1 MSKGLFG
8 TVVIDRQTA
17 EDDLWLCE
25 PFSRGQAWLDLTL
38 LANDEPRSLMVRGV
52 PVRLEKG
59 QVGRSVLNLAERWQ
73 WSREKTRSFLDD
85 LRDRRKIAY
94 KMDNVATVVT
104 VLDYGV
110 FNREKV
116 HDQTAEPTADPTPE
130 PCAEPTQNI
139 GTGEHWNENSGTGE
153 GPPGLKNAP
162 PLDKA
167 LEYFSG
173 LDSGYAEAEIKAAWH
188 ELTAGAV
195 DGNWVTGRP
204 LRPVADWR
212 SALESELWKRRQ
224 IFGEKRAAPVA
235 GANGHPPGWQE
246 GDEDLWWT
254 GELASVEGAAAG
266 AWMAQDRKKGARLD
280 AIIAQRKGG
289 R

>member
-8 TVVIDRQTA
+8 TVVVDRQTA

-38 LANDEPRSLMVRGV
+38 LANDEPRTLMVRGV
-52 PVRLEKG
+52 AVRLEKG
-59 QVGRSVLNLAERWQ
+59 QVGRSVVNLADRWQ
-73 WSREKTRSFLDD
+73 WSREKTRAFLED
-85 LRDRRKIAY
+85 LRDRRKITY
-94 KMDNVATVVT
+94 KMDNVATVIT

-110 FNREKV
+110 FNREKI
-116 HDQTAEPTADPTPE
+116 HDQTPEPTADQTAEPS
-130 PCAEPTQNI
+130 AEPTQNSGTVEQGNQNM
-139 GTGEHWNENSGTGE
+139 GTGEAAPAPKNAVSLETALARFAGLNSG
-153 GPPGLKNAP
+153 
-162 PLDKA
+162 
-167 LEYFSG
+167 YS
-173 LDSGYAEAEIKAAWH
+173 EAEIKAAWH

-224 IFGEKRAAPVA
+224 IFGEKKTAPGNTA
-235 GANGHPPGWQE
+235 DGHPPGWRE
-246 GDEDLWWT
+246 GDDAFWWT
-254 GELASVEGAAAG
+254 WELPLLESAAAG
-266 AWMAQDRKKGARLD
+266 AWSAGDQKKAARMD
-280 AIIAQRKGG
+280 AIIALRKGG